1 MIALLDINFLIA
13 LFDSAHVHHAAA
25 ESWFMNHRKL
35 GWATCPLSENGCIRI
50 LSQPSYSG
58 GLALAEVSRRLKNA
72 TLQKDHVFWP
82 DSLSF
87 HDDERVNVTRVLSP
101 RWITD
106 VYLLALAV
114 EHGGRLVTFDQGIP
128 LAAVRR
134 ATSKNLL
141 VL

>member
-1 MIALLDINFLIA
+1 MIHLLDVNVLIA
-13 LFDSAHVHHAAA
+13 LCDPAHPHAGAA
-25 ESWFMNHRKL
+25 LQFFRGITRD

-58 GLALAEVSRRLKNA
+58 GLALAEASRRLKNA

-87 HDDERVNVTRVLSP
+87 HDDERVNVTCVLSP